1 MSTLAI
7 LLKISIR
14 VLALFSENNP
24 AFFSGTSSDHPSQ
37 DVGNQ
42 LQKQAYEDSGTRMC
56 VGPPI
61 SRNPLDAR
69 QKAMMPLD
77 GAQVTN
83 NFEAPNFVPTNGL
96 QLKLWTT
103 SPSVEQTKSGHSQGP
118 ANTFNKTS

>member
-1 MSTLAI
+1 MIPSRLQNNEHLGNFAENI
-7 LLKISIR
+7 DPS

-24 AFFSGTSSDHPSQ
+24 DFFSGISSDHPSQ

-61 SRNPLDAR
+61 PRNPLDAR

-77 GAQVTN
+77 GAQVT
-83 NFEAPNFVPTNGL
+83 
-96 QLKLWTT
+96 
-103 SPSVEQTKSGHSQGP
+103 SMS
-118 ANTFNKTS
+118 